1 METIEIKTVKSWKRD
16 VIEYFEDL
24 EIICNDYNRMFL
36 RYLGKLNRL
45 LHEERIDQSEYDD
58 LKKSLL
64 KASEAINDVPRTI
77 LDIKVNGSGFKGSP
91 FRVLDITELNLLLS

>member
-1 METIEIKTVKSWKRD
+1 METIEIKAAKSWKRD

-24 EIICNDYNRMFL
+24 EIICNDYNRTVL

-45 LHEERIDQSEYDD
+45 LHEKRIDQSEYDT

-64 KASEAINDVPRTI
+64 KASEALNGVPRTI
-77 LDIKVNGSGFKGSP
+77 QDLK
-91 FRVLDITELNLLLS
+91 

>member
-1 METIEIKTVKSWKRD
+1 METIEIQAAKSWKRD

-24 EIICNDYNRMFL
+24 EIICNDYNRTVL

-45 LHEERIDQSEYDD
+45 LHEKRIDQSDYDA

-64 KASEAINDVPRTI
+64 KASEALNEVPQTI
-77 LDIKVNGSGFKGSP
+77 QDLK
-91 FRVLDITELNLLLS
+91 

>member
-1 METIEIKTVKSWKRD
+1 MDVIEINASKSWGHE

-24 EIICNDYNRMFL
+24 EIFCTDYNRTIL

-45 LHEERIDQSEYDD
+45 LHEKRVDHSEYDA

-64 KASEAINDVPRTI
+64 KASEALSDVPRTI
-77 LDIKVNGSGFKGSP
+77 QDLK
-91 FRVLDITELNLLLS
+91 

>member
-45 LHEERIDQSEYDD
+45 LHEERIDQTEYDD
-58 LKKSLL
+58 LKKTLL
-64 KASEAINDVPRTI
+64 KASEAINSVPLTI
-77 LDIKVNGSGFKGSP
+77 QDLK
-91 FRVLDITELNLLLS
+91 

>member
-1 METIEIKTVKSWKRD
+1 METIEIKSVKFWKRD

-24 EIICNDYNRMFL
+24 KFIYNDYNRTLL

-45 LHEERIDQSEYDD
+45 LHEERIDQSKYDD

-64 KASEAINDVPRTI
+64 KASEAINDIPRTI
-77 LDIKVNGSGFKGSP
+77 IDIK
-91 FRVLDITELNLLLS
+91 